1 LTKRWLV
8 CLVGAAIM
16 LNGCTPKQT
25 HPTAGKTSTPP
36 PATQSSPPPSQQTQ
50 SAKASTP
57 VAPPP
62 AATTAIVPDATD
74 ALVKQVDALY
84 VSGMADYRAGNLEK
98 SKQEFDQAVATLLE
112 SGLDIQG
119 DERLSSQFDKIVE
132 NVYSVEVASLEHGDA
147 LSLHNNEPTPLE
159 SFSGLT
165 FPVDPRTTQ
174 RVQQELKS
182 VHSDLP
188 LVSNDAVDG
197 VIAYMQ
203 NHARGYVDKIL
214 RGSGTYGQMISAAL
228 RKEGVPQDLIYLAA
242 GESAFNPLAVSNKQC
257 VGIWQFSQAEANLYG
272 LKKDRWVDERKD
284 PEKSTAA
291 AARALKNL
299 YQTFGDWFL
308 VMAAYDSG
316 PLTVQRAIERT
327 GYADYW
333 ELRRLHALPGET
345 ENYVPI
351 FLATALIGKDPKA
364 YGFDTPPDPPLVVDQ
379 VNVDTP
385 TDLRLIAQ
393 LIDHPVED
401 LVKLNPS
408 LQRWT
413 TPGNGS
419 SFVLNL
425 PPGTKDAYQQTIASI
440 PPDKRIWWRAH
451 KVLEG
456 ETLVS
461 VARQFRVSPAA
472 LAQANQLTAD
482 ASLPSGAHLVIP
494 VAASTE
500 TSLVRVREAAAHQFV
515 HYRVRPGDTVDLIAD
530 RYDVTAYQIRRWNG
544 LKTSKLVPG
553 RTLHL
558 YVAAE
563 THTAPRTSSPRPS
576 ARSKH
581 PSAGTATAK
590 KKPTPP
596 KNHEA
601 PAAALAAPN
610 HSQ

>member
-1 LTKRWLV
+1 MTKRWLV
-8 CLVGAAIM
+8 CFVGAAIM
-16 LNGCTPKQT
+16 LNGCAPKQT
-25 HPTAGKTSTPP
+25 HLTAVHAPTPP
-36 PATQSSPPPSQQTQ
+36 PATQSSPAPSPQLPP
-50 SAKASTP
+50 AKASAP
-57 VAPPP
+57 VVSPP
-62 AATTAIVPDATD
+62 ATATSIVPDATD
-74 ALVKQVDALY
+74 ALIKQVDAVY
-84 VSGMADYRAGNLEK
+84 ASGMSDFRAGNLEK
-98 SKQEFDQAVATLLE
+98 AKQEFDQAVATLLE

-119 DERLSSQFDKIVE
+119 DERLSSEFDKIVE
-132 NVYSVEVASLEHGDA
+132 NVYSAEAASLERGDA

-159 SFSGLT
+159 SLSGLT
-165 FPVDPRTTQ
+165 FLVDPRTTQ

-197 VIAYMQ
+197 VIAYLQ
-203 NHARGYVDKIL
+203 NHARGYVENVL
-214 RGSGTYGQMISAAL
+214 RRSGTYGEMISAAL
-228 RKEGVPQDLIYLAA
+228 RKQGVPQDLIYLAA
-242 GESAFNPLAVSNKQC
+242 GESAFNPHAVSNKQC
-257 VGIWQFSQAEANLYG
+257 VGIWQFSKAEADLYG
-272 LKKDRWVDERKD
+272 LKRDRWVDERKD

-351 FLATALIGKDPKA
+351 FLATALIAKDPKA
-364 YGFDTPPDPPLVVDQ
+364 YGFDTPPDPPMAVDH
-379 VNVDTP
+379 VNVSTP

-401 LVKLNPS
+401 LVRLNPS

-413 TPGNGS
+413 TPANRPD
-419 SFVLNL
+419 FVLNL
-425 PPGTKDAYQQTIASI
+425 PPGTKDGYEQTIASI
-440 PPDKRIWWRAH
+440 PPDKRVWWRAH

-456 ETLVS
+456 ETLVG
-461 VARQFRVSPAA
+461 VARQFHVSPAV
-472 LAQANQLTAD
+472 LAQANRLTTD
-482 ASLPSGAHLVIP
+482 ASLENGAHIVIP
-494 VAASTE
+494 VAASSE
-500 TSLVRVREAAAHQFV
+500 ASLVRVREAPAHQLI

-544 LKTSKLVPG
+544 LKTAKLVPG

-563 THTAPRTSSPRPS
+563 THTAPRTAHPRS
-576 ARSKH
+576 GAKSKH
-581 PSAGTATAK
+581 PSTGTAAAQK
-590 KKPTPP
+590 KSVPHRNQP
-596 KNHEA
+596 A
-601 PAAALAAPN
+601 PAAALATP
-610 HSQ
+610 QRPQ